1 MKDSDMLFLEI
12 SQNMSQF
19 LNKKGNI
26 VSLFSPQ
33 FCPSTQT
40 SPGQNIKKQRQG
52 GQAFYSK
59 RHMN

>member
-1 MKDSDMLFLEI
+1 MLFLEI

-19 LNKKGNI
+19 LYKKGNI

-40 SPGQNIKKQRQG
+40 SPGQKIKNKDKEVKLFIVKDTCIDTR
-52 GQAFYSK
+52 F
-59 RHMN
+59 